1 VDKFAAPRPGF
12 CRSFDFAR
20 ESAQHRATAIRSF
33 PMPPESFDV
42 CAIGNALVDVI
53 ADAGEDFLKAHKI
66 AKGAMTL
73 IDAERAAQL
82 YDMIGPAVEMSGGAA
97 ANTVAGIA
105 SLGGHPAYMGKVKA
119 DQLGA
124 IFRHDMHALGVH
136 FATPP
141 APERRHDIQSVPM
154 DRRGGAPTG
163 RCLILVTPDAQR
175 SMSTYLGAAIEFGPG
190 DIQPDVVKNSQVT
203 YLEGYLFDPE
213 DAKKA
218 FFEAAKLA
226 HQAGRQLSLN
236 LSDVFCVERHRAEFL
251 ELVKN
256 EVDILFANQNE
267 LLALYETKDL
277 KKAIDRAR
285 AHCKIA
291 VTTRSEK
298 GAIIAAGAETIE
310 IPAEPAAKVVD
321 TTGAG
326 DSFAAGFLYGLTQKR
341 PLKECARMGAI
352 CAAEVIGHYG
362 PRPQQSLKDLIG
374 KKLAA

>member
-1 VDKFAAPRPGF
+1 M
-12 CRSFDFAR
+12 S
-20 ESAQHRATAIRSF
+20 SS
-33 PMPPESFDV
+33 SFDV

-53 ADAGEDFLKAHKI
+53 ADATDDFLRAHKI

-73 IDAERAAQL
+73 VDAERAAQL
-82 YDMIGPAVEMSGGAA
+82 YDMIGPAVEMSGGSA

-124 IFRHDMHALGVH
+124 IFRHDMHAMHVH

-141 APERRHDIQSVPM
+141 TPERRQENHSIAHERRVNRPT
-154 DRRGGAPTG
+154 RRGQDERRKGAPTG

-175 SMSTYLGAAIEFGPG
+175 SMSTYLGAAVEFGPG
-190 DIQPDVVKNSQVT
+190 DIQADVIQNSQIT
-203 YLEGYLFDPE
+203 YLEGYLFDPP
-213 DAKKA
+213 D
-218 FFEAAKLA
+218 AKLA
-226 HQAGRQLSLN
+226 FHEAANIAHKNGRQLSLA
-236 LSDVFCVERHRAEFL
+236 LSDVFCVERHRAEFI

-267 LLALYETKDL
+267 LLALYDTRDL
-277 KKAIDRAR
+277 AAAIAKAR

-298 GAIIAAGAETIE
+298 GAIIAAGEQTIE
-310 IPAEPAAKVVD
+310 IPAEPVAKIVD

-326 DSFAAGFLYGLTQKR
+326 DLFAAGFLFGLTQKHD
-341 PLKECARMGAI
+341 LELCARMGAI
-352 CAAEVIGHYG
+352 CAAEVISHYG
-362 PRPQQSLKDLIG
+362 PRPQQSLKELIG
-374 KKLAA
+374 KKLAH